1 MKERRGKQDINQVVP
16 TSLAHLVGNSSVIE
30 QVRIALDAT
39 FQDNTRFPH
48 TALFSPAGLGKSTV
62 ARCIASE
69 MCVPFFECLGQ
80 NIRTVSDLMSLL
92 LKAPDKAIVF
102 IDECHELPKPIQ
114 TQLYMALDQRALKI
128 PVGTSVETIPINNAT
143 LVLGSTDEYAMLG
156 PLISRMKLQLHLGW
170 YSEDELERMLAIRA
184 NALGWEVDEWTL
196 PRIARRSRSTARRAL
211 AILESARRMCRAEG
225 ETRITID
232 HLERAC
238 KVDGLCHGGLE
249 RRDRNYLRL
258 LMESPQRVNVLAS
271 AMGIA
276 VRTLTT
282 HIEPPLIR
290 LGWLS
295 KDDQGKRTLTAKARS
310 HLKEC
315 GDE

>member
-1 MKERRGKQDINQVVP
+1 VKERQGTQDINQVVP
-16 TSLAHLVGNSSVIE
+16 TSLAHLVGNSSIIE
-30 QVRIALDAT
+30 QVRIAIDAA
-39 FQDNTRFPH
+39 FQDKTRFPH

-69 MCVPFFECLGQ
+69 MCVPFVECLGQ

-128 PVGTSVETIPINNAT
+128 PVGTSIETIPINDAT
-143 LVLGSTDEYAMLG
+143 LILGSTDEWAILS

-170 YSEDELERMLAIRA
+170 YTEIELERILAIRT
-184 NALGWEVDEWTL
+184 NALKWEVDEWTL
-196 PRIARRSRSTARRAL
+196 QSIAMRSRSTARRAL
-211 AILESARRMCRAEG
+211 SILESARRMCRADG
-225 ETRITID
+225 ETRITIH

-238 KVDGLCHGGLE
+238 KADGLCHGGLE
-249 RRDRNYLRL
+249 RRDRFYLRL

-276 VRTLTT
+276 VKTLTT

-295 KDDQGKRTLTAKARS
+295 KDDQGRRTLTAKARH